1 MAGPADPAEPPSAE
15 ALQRRRPK
23 RIGRRPPPDRDTMAQ
38 LAVHRTHT
46 LGLAQA
52 RERAKEWVA
61 QAERDYG
68 LRCDYQAGEAQ
79 DRVLFR
85 RSGVSGELH
94 VSADRFDLQAQLGF
108 LLSAYQGRIESQIEA
123 NLDRL
128 LGPAG

>member
-1 MAGPADPAEPPSAE
+1 
-15 ALQRRRPK
+15 
-23 RIGRRPPPDRDTMAQ
+23 MAQ

-68 LRCDYQAGEAQ
+68 LLCEYQPGEVE

-85 RSGVSGELH
+85 RSGVSGELR
-94 VSADRFDLQAQLGF
+94 VGADRFALDAKLGF
-108 LLSAYQGRIESQIEA
+108 LLSAYKGRIESQIAA

-128 LGPAG
+128 LGPPAA

>member
-1 MAGPADPAEPPSAE
+1 
-15 ALQRRRPK
+15 
-23 RIGRRPPPDRDTMAQ
+23 MAQ
-38 LAVHRTHT
+38 LAVHRAHT

-108 LLSAYQGRIESQIEA
+108 LLSAYRGRIESQIEA